1 MLPILAFLS
10 CLFKSV
16 RLGAKFSFVD
26 RMRTRSGLVH
36 GEGTSQNKANTSN
49 PQSTSA
55 LENAVAQLI
64 SVGIDHTHLL
74 HELVQRGQWD
84 PNAAST
90 YKEFLDTQPPIFT
103 RAENLLE
110 AEDWLRTIEQKFGLI
125 HCDGVQKTQFAAQ
138 QLQGQAVAWWAKYC
152 ATQPEG
158 YIKFLGLSSVRHFG
172 HIIF

>member
-1 MLPILAFLS
+1 M
-10 CLFKSV
+10 
-16 RLGAKFSFVD
+16 RLGAKISFVD

-49 PQSTSA
+49 PQLTSVVG
-55 LENAVAQLI
+55 NAVAQLI
-64 SVGIDHTHLL
+64 NVGIDHTHLL

-90 YKEFLDTQPPIFT
+90 YKEFLDTQPLVFT
-103 RAENLLE
+103 RAEDLLE

-138 QLQGQAVAWWAKYC
+138 QPRVKLEPGGQNIVR
-152 ATQPEG
+152 PSLRD
-158 YIKFLGLSSVRHFG
+158 IKFLGLSSVRPFR
-172 HIIF
+172 HIIFRRVSWV

>member
-1 MLPILAFLS
+1 M
-10 CLFKSV
+10 
-16 RLGAKFSFVD
+16 RLGAKISFVD

-49 PQSTSA
+49 PQSTSVVG
-55 LENAVAQLI
+55 NAVAQLI
-64 SVGIDHTHLL
+64 NVGIDHTHLL

-90 YKEFLDTQPPIFT
+90 YKEFLDTQPLVFT
-103 RAENLLE
+103 RAEDLLE

-138 QLQGQAVAWWAKYC
+138 QPRVKLEPGGQNIVR
-152 ATQPEG
+152 PSLRD
-158 YIKFLGLSSVRHFG
+158 IKFLGLSSVRPFR
-172 HIIF
+172 HIIFRRVSWV

>member
-1 MLPILAFLS
+1 M
-10 CLFKSV
+10 
-16 RLGAKFSFVD
+16 RLGAKISFVD

-49 PQSTSA
+49 PQLTSVVG
-55 LENAVAQLI
+55 NAVAQLI
-64 SVGIDHTHLL
+64 NVGIDHTHLL

-90 YKEFLDTQPPIFT
+90 YKEFLDTQPLVFT
-103 RAENLLE
+103 RAEDLLE

-138 QLQGQAVAWWAKYC
+138 QPRVKLEPGGQNIVRPS
-152 ATQPEG
+152 QRD
-158 YIKFLGLSSVRHFG
+158 IKFLGLSSVRPFR
-172 HIIF
+172 HIIFRRVSWV